1 MQNTKTEDIV
11 SMNGPSISAETAE
24 HEFARLAGY
33 YDLDPEDD
41 PEGPLSEI
49 WGTVKKKLLAAIRK
63 GHLELEEDDRGR
75 LFVIQHL
82 RCKANGLPSSFRYK
96 PLNVAAKMAMKD
108 GSITSR
114 RGERVEKGQYEKMY
128 LLMGSLAGVEQSVIR
143 KIEGPDVGLMEYL
156 STLFLAV

>member
-1 MQNTKTEDIV
+1 
-11 SMNGPSISAETAE
+11 MNEPAPQKFPMTGPTISKETAE
-24 HEFARLAGY
+24 NEFARLANY

-41 PEGPLSEI
+41 PDGPLAEI
-49 WGTVKKKLLAAIRK
+49 WGTVKRKLVSAIRK
-63 GHLELEEDDRGR
+63 GHLELEEDDKGR

-82 RCKANGLPSSFRYK
+82 RCKGSSIPSSLRFK

-108 GSITSR
+108 GSVTSR

-128 LLMGSLAGVEQSVIR
+128 LLMGSLAGIDQSVIR
-143 KIEGPDVGLMEYL
+143 RIEGPDVGLMEYL